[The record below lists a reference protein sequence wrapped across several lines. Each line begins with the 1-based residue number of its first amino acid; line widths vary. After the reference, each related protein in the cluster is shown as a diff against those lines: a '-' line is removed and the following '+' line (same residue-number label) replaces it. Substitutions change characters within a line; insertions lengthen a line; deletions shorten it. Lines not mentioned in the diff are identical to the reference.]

1 MLNKSTKD
9 TGEKGQSLQLVLLG
23 KLDIHMQNN
32 EIGHVMHKNQYEM
45 DSRFKYWAKKSKTP
59 TRK

>member
-32 EIGHVMHKNQYEM
+32 EIGLVMHKNQYEM
-45 DSRFKYWAKKSKTP
+45 DSRFKY
-59 TRK
+59 